1 MLSNLLWESKG
12 LSENN
17 AKPNIGKHLS
27 EDTRHK
33 ISLNRKGKAA
43 GENHHFYNKH
53 FSDEHRE
60 KLSKS
65 HIGKFH
71 TESTKEKMSKSQKAA
86 WANDSERRVNQSN
99 MFTGPGN
106 PNYGTH
112 LSDERKAEISRSQKE
127 LWSNKEYRDRMSKI
141 HTGKTQSK
149 ESVLKRSIGNSEKMK
164 IVLLAYAK
172 HKEDGGTM
180 SWNEFQK
187 YYKQLKQTKVSDV

>member
-1 MLSNLLWESKG
+1 
-12 LSENN
+12 
-17 AKPNIGKHLS
+17 
-27 EDTRHK
+27 
-33 ISLNRKGKAA
+33 
-43 GENHHFYNKH
+43 
-53 FSDEHRE
+53 
-60 KLSKS
+60 
-65 HIGKFH
+65 
-71 TESTKEKMSKSQKAA
+71 MSKSQKAA
-86 WANDSERRVNQSN
+86 WANDSERIVNKSN

-112 LSDERKAEISRSQKE
+112 LSDERKAEISISQKE